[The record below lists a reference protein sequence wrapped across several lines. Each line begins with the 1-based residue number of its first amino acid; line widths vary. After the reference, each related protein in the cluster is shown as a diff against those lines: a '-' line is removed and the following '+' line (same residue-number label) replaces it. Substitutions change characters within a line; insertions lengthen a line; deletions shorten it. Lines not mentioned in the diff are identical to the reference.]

1 MIFAL
6 AFAVEHF
13 FESVEES
20 ILFKWN
26 QIEFFIFIPSLS
38 MFGYGHN
45 YTTINFVLK
54 AEVKQS
60 IF

>member
-1 MIFAL
+1 MIFTL
-6 AFAVEHF
+6 VYAVEHF

-26 QIEFFIFIPSLS
+26 QIGFFIFIPSML
-38 MFGYGHN
+38 GYGRN
-45 YTTINFVLK
+45 YTTINFDLK
-54 AEVKQS
+54 VEVKQS